1 MDISNVGGFAAA
13 GKFPKANDNDGD
25 DKGGAKVGT
34 GNAGAQGAGASEA
47 KQSETAR
54 PTSPVAKSGE
64 EDNVIQTRTQGKGSG
79 GVDVLA

>member
-25 DKGGAKVGT
+25 DKGGAKVNN
-34 GNAGAQGAGASEA
+34 GNAGAQGASASEA
-47 KQSETAR
+47 QKSETPR

-64 EDNVIQTRTQGKGSG
+64 EDNVIQTKTQAKGSG
-79 GVDVLA
+79 RVNVMV